1 MDWLSHINTTLTT
14 LPNTARTLLHRA
26 LRRETPSTLFLITTA
41 PTVDRLIAVISHRLH
56 DILDDDQSL
65 AHVRIVASKFLVK
78 EIVRCLHPLDAYAS
92 YFRTE
97 AAAAVKTTSAAA
109 IWQRVLLRAQ
119 PSSVMLARAETY
131 QKYVLWIEKLKEAMC
146 QFVGMHMEAVDDIH
160 AALRSQRADDLAR
173 AIVTSCR
180 QVSSF
185 QNAIAQ
191 SGNVSD
197 LIQQVR
203 DAVRMSVGNSPRREM
218 MEQSHV
224 AGQLGQFWNQGSRE
238 RGGKGR
244 PGSHDVLLTLQIV
257 QTELMELRTMAKRLR
272 RATGRELSEPWEVQR
287 RPIRYSGLASVMG
300 ISTRAVY
307 VHSRLLGGSGMLE
320 DRVAEYSVVL
330 KGFVEVNIV
339 EPVCRFYGQVFR
351 EVPTLASEESV
362 AVTRSSLRDMLI
374 DFTERNLSHV
384 PGAED
389 LAKKGSMQAVME
401 LIREQAGRPLR
412 NSLTGSL
419 GQAIFLQVQKLKCDV
434 EELMLKSKQLLR
446 AQELNLALVAL
457 VPSLLTAAS
466 LMYMISA
473 ISLHYRSKDM
483 DMIEST
489 AQTARFLLGDVQS
502 ALLAVDSRDK
512 GGSSLESV
520 MRHLRHIGIIYV
532 KTFELEELME
542 KGLIRAP
549 SKVLGRFSGD
559 LSMLRSPAITFES
572 RRKEIDRM
580 MKCYQFLQGP

>member
-1 MDWLSHINTTLTT
+1 MDWLSHIGANLTN
-14 LPNTARTLLHRA
+14 LPNTARTLLQRA
-26 LRRETPSTLFLITTA
+26 LSKETPSALFLITTA
-41 PTVDRLIAVISHRLH
+41 PTSDRLIAIISHRLD
-56 DILDDDQSL
+56 DILHDDQCL
-65 AHVRIVASKFLVK
+65 AHTRIVASKFLLK
-78 EIVRCLHPLDAYAS
+78 EIVRCLHPLDAYAA

-97 AAAAVKTTSAAA
+97 AAVAIKTTSAVA

-119 PSSVMLARAETY
+119 ASSVILARAETY
-131 QKYVLWIEKLKEAMC
+131 QKYVLWIEKLKEVMC
-146 QFVGMHMEAVDDIH
+146 QFVGMHMEAVEDLH
-160 AALRSQRADDLAR
+160 AALRNQRPDDLAR

-191 SGNVSD
+191 SANVSD

-218 MEQSHV
+218 MDQSHV
-224 AGQLGQFWNQGSRE
+224 AGQLGQFWNKGSRE

-257 QTELMELRTMAKRLR
+257 QTELMELRKMSRRLR
-272 RATGRELSEPWEVQR
+272 KATERELSEPWEVQR
-287 RPIRYSGLASVMG
+287 RPLRYTGLSAVMG
-300 ISTRAVY
+300 ITTRAVY
-307 VHSRLLGGSGMLE
+307 THSRWLGGSGMLE
-320 DRVAEYSVVL
+320 DRVTEYGVVL
-330 KGFVEVNIV
+330 KGFVEMNIV

-389 LAKKGSMQAVME
+389 LAKNGSMQAVME
-401 LIREQAGRPLR
+401 LIRQQASSPLR

-466 LMYMISA
+466 LMYMVSA
-473 ISLHYRSKDM
+473 ISLYWRSKDM

-502 ALLAVDSRDK
+502 ALLAADSLAK
-512 GGSSLESV
+512 SGSSLESV

-532 KTFELEELME
+532 KTFELEELVE

-549 SKVLGRFSGD
+549 SKVLGRFSKD
-559 LSMLRSPAITFES
+559 LNTMRTPGVTFES